1 MAYMA
6 YKETEL
12 NLPAEEKVTFNLH
25 KLVLTL
31 FVAGLIAVLSSSAM
45 YNPYSPPTY
54 RLPVAGALLTLILLL
69 SGFRIGKFSM
79 WRLISLFVWTGFAIM
94 SFLSAMNHRDPLLPE
109 AWLFFGVPLI
119 IFTAF
124 PRTANRYGIIMVLS
138 ATVLAFGPFIAASLI
153 LHPVYMPYAGVFV
166 NTPMFGMIMATFSAA
181 LFSLLRG
188 ALNHRK
194 MNFINLV
201 WECMLGFGIVV
212 SFILILFSG
221 SRTGF
226 TSFVTIYLIFVGSLF
241 FDISKN
247 RVAIMLAVTG
257 FVAIFGYLLYSLAMD
272 ASGNSVMDTLVR
284 KFLNKTVQG
293 DVLGGRVNIWKGAVE
308 DIKILG
314 MGASFFYDMPAHN
327 DYVMILATKGPVTV
341 FFAIAVRILAL
352 YLALRWTF
360 FGIRQDGYA
369 LGPLLMIINFLIL
382 GLAENAGG
390 TLGNGINM
398 TFLLMAGILF
408 NQGQY
413 LR

>member
-1 MAYMA
+1 
-6 YKETEL
+6 
-12 NLPAEEKVTFNLH
+12 
-25 KLVLTL
+25 
-31 FVAGLIAVLSSSAM
+31 
-45 YNPYSPPTY
+45 
-54 RLPVAGALLTLILLL
+54 
-69 SGFRIGKFSM
+69 
-79 WRLISLFVWTGFAIM
+79 
-94 SFLSAMNHRDPLLPE
+94 
-109 AWLFFGVPLI
+109 
-119 IFTAF
+119 
-124 PRTANRYGIIMVLS
+124 
-138 ATVLAFGPFIAASLI
+138 
-153 LHPVYMPYAGVFV
+153 
-166 NTPMFGMIMATFSAA
+166 
-181 LFSLLRG
+181 
-188 ALNHRK
+188 
-194 MNFINLV
+194 
-201 WECMLGFGIVV
+201 
-212 SFILILFSG
+212 
-221 SRTGF
+221 
-226 TSFVTIYLIFVGSLF
+226 
-241 FDISKN
+241 
-247 RVAIMLAVTG
+247 MLAVTG

-308 DIKILG
+308 DIRILG